1 MKDSVLKNRMRPLLS
16 AVHYYQIKAGIKQ
29 RLYLHKLVR
38 EDKNEKRK
46 VKYAIQN
53 LQEKISFGSCDLIVS
68 LTSYGK
74 RITDSLPYTLYSLIK
89 QCLLPK
95 SIEVY
100 IGKNEY
106 DNADELPELL
116 QCFLNIGV
124 NFHFVDD
131 LRSYKKF
138 IFALQDFPDEPIIT
152 VDDDMV
158 YHPNFISSFWAAYQ
172 DSDKKTVLGSIGRY
186 EQKDKNGYYLPYS
199 QWIDCR
205 SQTPENACISFYG
218 CGGCLYPPHIFDNE
232 IFNVSIFQ
240 KLAPFADDLWFW
252 AMEKR
257 NNIKRQLI
265 TYSPFSLYHLVNRIN
280 MYRQEGSLTYLNDRL
295 NKNDAQ
301 LLALISYYSINS
313 LS

>member
-1 MKDSVLKNRMRPLLS
+1 MKDSVIKNKIRSVLS
-16 AVHYYQIKAGIKQ
+16 AIHYYQIKASVKQ
-29 RLYLHKLVR
+29 RLYLRKLVR
-38 EDKNEKRK
+38 EDNNEKRK
-46 VKYAIQN
+46 VNYSIQN
-53 LQEKISFGSCDLIVS
+53 LRENVSFGGCDLIVS
-68 LTSYGK
+68 LTSYGN

-89 QCLLPK
+89 QVLLPK
-95 SIEVY
+95 GIEVY

-116 QCFLNIGV
+116 QRFLNIGV

-131 LRSYKKF
+131 LRSYKKL
-138 IFALQDFPDEPIIT
+138 IFALQDFPGEPIIT
-152 VDDDMV
+152 VDDDMI
-158 YHPNFISSFWAAYQ
+158 YHPSFISSFWAAYL

-186 EQKDKNGYYLPYS
+186 EQKDNNGYYLPYS

-240 KLAPFADDLWFW
+240 KLAPLADDLWFW

-257 NNIKRQLI
+257 QMTNRHLVSSSVQL
-265 TYSPFSLYHLVNRIN
+265 YKPVNRIE
-280 MYRQEGSLTYLNDRL
+280 MFRQKGTLTYQNDIL
-295 NKNDAQ
+295 KKNDLQ
-301 LLALISYYSINS
+301 LESLISYYKLNAVQ
-313 LS
+313 